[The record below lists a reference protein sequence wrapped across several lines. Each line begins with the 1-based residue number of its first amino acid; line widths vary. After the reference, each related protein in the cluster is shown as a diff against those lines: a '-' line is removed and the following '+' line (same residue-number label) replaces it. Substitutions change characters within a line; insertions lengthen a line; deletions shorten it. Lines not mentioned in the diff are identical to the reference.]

1 MSDYQAYRQNKTEAG
16 LVYQDFVSDALDRL
30 IGLRVAV
37 YGSKFYQQTKGESR
51 TGVEIK
57 FDDIFAT
64 TGNLY
69 IEVAEKAAPRP
80 GPYAASGIWR
90 GDNTKLF
97 VIGNYDTIF
106 VFPLHLLQGL
116 YHSGKYRQLENKYGT
131 SVGFLLPADDA
142 RQSAVWVLAP
152 NTTEPV
158 LQYNAELHDQ
168 GIRLARSLRHPGQTS
183 FLDEVPSR

>member
-1 MSDYQAYRQNKTEAG
+1 MSDYQAYRQNKTESG
-16 LVYQDFVSDALDRL
+16 LVYQDFVTDFLARV
-30 IGLRVAV
+30 IGLHVAV
-37 YGSKFYQQTKGESR
+37 YGSKFYQYQKGESR

-57 FDDIFAT
+57 NDQKFAS

-80 GPYAASGIWR
+80 GDYAQSGIWR

-97 VIGNYDTIF
+97 VIGDYEQIF
-106 VFPLHLLQGL
+106 IFPLHTLQSL
-116 YHSGKYRQLENKYGT
+116 CRSGRYRQVTTPT
-131 SVGFLLPADDA
+131 SVGFLLPAADA
-142 RQSAVWVLAP
+142 PLYAVWVFAP
-152 NTTEPV
+152 HAPEPL

-183 FLDEVPSR
+183 FLDEVPS